1 MITTNQMA
9 EAPHGAVYIWHCE
22 DRKYPVALAR
32 RLGRGD
38 LQIRPPAHLG
48 LTWNPGSHVVI
59 DHNVAITPTRAV
71 DIARLMQRGVRV
83 HHTAGNA
90 EIAYAAFEAARAS
103 WAAPVPE
110 PAPQPS
116 LQASLQAVV
125 DAIKAKMSKRVPP
138 APTPAPAP
146 RTREVVGYE
155 LFVERARFDGTYIF
169 TNDHEVFLRG
179 ERHFKR
185 ICALQDELDA
195 LP

>member
-1 MITTNQMA
+1 MITTNQMRN
-9 EAPHGAVYIWHCE
+9 APLCAVYIWHCGQLS
-22 DRKYPVALAR
+22 YPRALAA

-38 LQIRPPAHLG
+38 LTVVSPSALDIPWSADTQF
-48 LTWNPGSHVVI
+48 VI

-90 EIAYAAFEAARAS
+90 EIAYAAFEAARAA
-103 WAAPVPE
+103 WAAPKPE
-110 PAPQPS
+110 PS

-125 DAIKAKMSKRVPP
+125 DAIKAKMPKRVPP

-169 TNDHEVFLRG
+169 SDNREVFLRG

>member
-1 MITTNQMA
+1 VITTNQMT
-9 EAPHGAVYIWHCE
+9 EAPHGAAYIWHCE
-22 DRKYPVALAR
+22 DRKYPVALAW
-32 RLGRGD
+32 RLGRRD
-38 LQIRPPAHLG
+38 LQIRSPAHLG
-48 LTWNPGSHVVI
+48 LTWSPGSHVVI

-90 EIAYAAFEAARAS
+90 EIAYAAFEAARAA
-103 WAAPVPE
+103 WAAPKPE
-110 PAPQPS
+110 PS

-125 DAIKAKMSKRVPP
+125 DAIKAKMPKRVPP

-169 TNDHEVFLRG
+169 SDNREVFLRG